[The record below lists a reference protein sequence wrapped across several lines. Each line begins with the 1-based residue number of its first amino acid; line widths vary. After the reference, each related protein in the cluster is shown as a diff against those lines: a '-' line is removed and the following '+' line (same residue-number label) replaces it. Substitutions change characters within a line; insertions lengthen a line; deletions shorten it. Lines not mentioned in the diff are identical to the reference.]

1 MLTVSFFTNNSEHSI
16 SLMSLVFFRGSG
28 FGVVVK
34 EGVWLL
40 ATIRE
45 ESCDVSL
52 LSQKSAPKKTFLG
65 VKIPTLGWKLPKKKT
80 QSNEVSFSCKG
91 KRPPF
96 AFFLVWKISRLR
108 VFFTKMDHHPHRGAH
123 LNDQIIRNDSKSF
136 HTQAEPHWKR
146 NPRNN
151 PRFVWLF
158 SGFEAGWFASERFLR
173 EMRTFPPSVLIT
185 GFYKIRCFPTNLA

>member
-1 MLTVSFFTNNSEHSI
+1 MCTYIYIYINTNVRIYIYTYFHICIYKYIQIFVYTYIYYIHTCNYVYCIHIKLMLTVSFFTNNSEHSI

-108 VFFTKMDHHPHRGAH
+108 VFFHKNGP
-123 LNDQIIRNDSKSF
+123 SS
-136 HTQAEPHWKR
+136 P
-146 NPRNN
+146 PRCPSQWPNN
-151 PRFVWLF
+151 P
-158 SGFEAGWFASERFLR
+158 
-173 EMRTFPPSVLIT
+173 
-185 GFYKIRCFPTNLA
+185 

>member
-1 MLTVSFFTNNSEHSI
+1 MKDHTQKPPDLKRQSVIRLSIKASWPHSLWGHHYLHVYIYIYINTNVRIYIYTYFHICIYKYIQIFVYTYIYYIHTCNYVYCIHIKLMLTVSFFTNNSEHSI

-65 VKIPTLGWKLPKKKT
+65 VKIPTLG
-80 QSNEVSFSCKG
+80 
-91 KRPPF
+91 
-96 AFFLVWKISRLR
+96 
-108 VFFTKMDHHPHRGAH
+108 
-123 LNDQIIRNDSKSF
+123 
-136 HTQAEPHWKR
+136 
-146 NPRNN
+146 
-151 PRFVWLF
+151 
-158 SGFEAGWFASERFLR
+158 
-173 EMRTFPPSVLIT
+173 
-185 GFYKIRCFPTNLA
+185 